1 MSEVLVAFTVAATKG
16 KGLLIGGDT
25 GCNALYNSCALLFFL
40 CLLQGDPA

>member
-16 KGLLIGGDT
+16 KGLLIGGGT